1 MSDDQGF
8 KRINFFKGFV
18 TTTKDWND
26 AERYHVE
33 KRKLHNRCF
42 HGAGVVPG
50 YRQEMKVR
58 ARGRPDMSVEVYPG
72 YAIDGVGQD
81 IVLWET
87 EIKTINK
94 GDFKLPL
101 TVYVVAKYVEE
112 FTDFIAYKENLDF
125 KGHRRILEKARVD
138 LSITE
143 PDIRNEVELGRIYL
157 TEDAKRIT
165 DAKDETAPG
174 PNEIDLR
181 YVPQAG
187 VAGGYI
193 QMDLMLRLR
202 KLLRQQRDFFA
213 NLARDKKVLSA
224 NAVAIGLMTMEMLLE
239 SGAVGPQNIMPLMAN
254 VGDLEWDVVT
264 EIEASKPSIKAK
276 KDFGQFKHSVEVF
289 RGLLGEKPSLVDES
303 GAPKFDSL
311 EQILSFQEKGGESL
325 GNIAGEPAAVT
336 AVEDDGESSQQL
348 GSDWEKVKEISGE
361 MPDSIMVDGVEWTL
375 VDGIDILDKASEESH
390 KFQIQEARDSWRT
403 RQRVRYPDG
412 TVVEDAGIAHEGG
425 YAVFEIRN
433 VTPHRPLAILRRMD
447 YVRGDFEIEYYV
459 NEKRVGIS
467 QCPGSDR
474 RFRWRNWPFVIHEEF
489 VTAEVLTVRQ
499 KAVTADRD
507 INMFRFW
514 FYQAL

>member
-1 MSDDQGF
+1 MAEEQGF

-42 HGAGVVPG
+42 HGAGMVPG
-50 YRQEMKVR
+50 YRQELKVR
-58 ARGRPDMSVEVYPG
+58 ARGRPDMSVEVSPG
-72 YAIDGVGQD
+72 YAIDGQGSD
-81 IVLWET
+81 IILWET

-94 GDFKLPL
+94 GDYKLP
-101 TVYVVAKYVEE
+101 TTIFVVAKFVEE

-125 KGHRRILEKARVD
+125 KGHRRILERARIDVT
-138 LSITE
+138 ITE
-143 PDIRNEVELGRIYL
+143 PDIRNEVELARIFL

-165 DAKDETAPG
+165 DAKDENDPG

-181 YVPQAG
+181 YVPKAG

-193 QMDLMLRLR
+193 QMDLLLRLR
-202 KLLRQQRDFFA
+202 QALRQQRQFFT
-213 NLARDKKVLSA
+213 NLGRDKKVLSA
-224 NAVAIGLMTMEMLLE
+224 NAVALGLMTLDMLMET
-239 SGAVGPQNIMPLMAN
+239 GAVGPQNIVPLMSN

-289 RGLLGEKPSLVDES
+289 RGLLGEKPAMADES

-311 EQILSFQEKGGESL
+311 DQIISFQEKGGQSL
-325 GNIAGEPAAVT
+325 GAIAGEPEV
-336 AVEDDGESSQQL
+336 VVSDEGEVSFQI
-348 GSDWEKVKEISGE
+348 GSDWEKVKQMSGDLPE
-361 MPDSIMVDGVEWTL
+361 TIMVDGVEWTL
-375 VDGIDILDKASEESH
+375 IDTIDMLDKASEEAH
-390 KFQIQEARDSWRT
+390 KFQILEARDSWRT
-403 RQRVRYPDG
+403 RQRIRYPDG
-412 TVVEDAGIAHEGG
+412 TIIEDTGIAHEGG
-425 YAVFEIRN
+425 FATFEIHN
-433 VTPHRPLAILRRMD
+433 ITPHRPLAILRRMD
-447 YVRGDFEIEYYV
+447 YVRGDFEIEYLV

-474 RFRWRNWPFVIHEEF
+474 RFRWRNWPFVIAEEF
-489 VTAEVLTVRQ
+489 VTAETL
-499 KAVTADRD
+499 AVKQRALTADRD
-507 INMFRFW
+507 LNMFRFW